1 MTIVPDGGTFHD
13 DGQRDARR
21 YLDRVRKAIAERLR
35 ERIGEERLITAG
47 PDHRV
52 RVPVKGTREYRF
64 ILDRG
69 LAGGV
74 GQGDAK
80 AGDVLGQAPQPGSRA
95 EPGEAGN
102 EPGTEEYEA
111 WLDREEVEAI
121 LFEQLGLP
129 RLRPRAAP
137 QLETESIEWN
147 EIARAGP
154 LLDKKATVRENLKRN
169 AARGDARIGGFER
182 DDLRYLTYREHLR
195 PKTRAVVFM
204 LMDVSGS
211 MGAFEKRVAR
221 LFLRWS
227 VRFLRAR
234 YTDVELVLVAHHV
247 EAREC
252 TEDEFF
258 TRVESGGTCAS
269 SAFDLTLELQRR
281 RYSAA
286 EWNVYVLY
294 ASDGDNQ
301 ASDNPKLLSVL
312 GELTRDTSLVGYLQI
327 DRSERFTWGGP
338 HLLGLLS
345 GSEIS
350 GLVTTRVR
358 RDEEIW
364 NALKT
369 IFAPE
374 PEELAS

>member
-1 MTIVPDGGTFHD
+1 VTIVPDKGAFHD

-21 YLDRVRKAIAERLR
+21 YHDRVRRAIAERLR

-47 PDHRV
+47 PEHRI

-80 AGDVLGQAPQPGSRA
+80 PGDVLGAAPEPGQRA
-95 EPGEAGN
+95 EPGDPGS

-111 WLDREEVEAI
+111 WLDREEVEAL

-129 RLRPRAAP
+129 RLKPRATP
-137 QLETESIEWN
+137 QVETESIEWN
-147 EIARAGP
+147 EIAKVGP
-154 LLDKKATVRENLKRN
+154 MLDKKATVRENLRRN
-169 AARGDARIGGFER
+169 AARGQARIGGFDRE
-182 DDLRYLTYREHLR
+182 DMRYLTYREHVR

-221 LFLRWS
+221 LFFWWS

-234 YTDVELVLVAHHV
+234 YTDVELVFVAHHV
-247 EAREC
+247 DAREC
-252 TEDEFF
+252 SEDEFF

-269 SAFDLTLELQRR
+269 SAFALTLELQRR
-281 RYSAA
+281 RYTAS

-301 ASDNPKLLSVL
+301 AADNAKLLAAVA
-312 GELTRDTSLVGYLQI
+312 ELTQVTSLVGYLQI

-345 GSEIS
+345 GSDIE
-350 GLVTTRVR
+350 GVVTTRVR

-364 NALKT
+364 GALKA